1 MLNSVGGFIMSDKKT
16 FQSVDEYINQQ
27 SESTKIA
34 LQDIRSFILE
44 AVPDA
49 IELFNYDIPAYAL
62 IKGGKR
68 EQQIMIAGYKNHI
81 GFYPHPKTIEHF
93 HEELREYKTGKGSV
107 QFPINKSLPKN
118 LIIRMV
124 KYRRSLLEE
133 LK

>member
-1 MLNSVGGFIMSDKKT
+1 MFNSVGGFIMSDKKS
-16 FQSVDEYINQQ
+16 FQSVVEYVNQQ

-81 GFYPHPKTIEHF
+81 GFYPHPTTIEYF
-93 HEELREYKTGKGSV
+93 HDELREYKIGKGSV
-107 QFPINKSLPKN
+107 QFPINKSLPKD

>member
-1 MLNSVGGFIMSDKKT
+1 MSDKKS

-81 GFYPHPKTIEHF
+81 GFYPHPKTIEYF
-93 HEELREYKTGKGSV
+93 HEELREYKIGKGSV
-107 QFPINKSLPKN
+107 QFPINKSLPKD

-124 KYRRSLLEE
+124 KYRRSLLEK